1 MLSKTSSKIINL
13 GLYQLGW
20 FSCLLGAAWGYPN
33 SGALVALG
41 LMAVHLALAASR
53 KTESI
58 LMVSACLLGIVVDTS
73 HQVLGVL
80 TFKAD
85 PAWPLWLPLWIVIIW
100 AQFATLFHYGLY
112 WLSGRYLLSALFG
125 FIGGPFAYW
134 GGVRLG
140 AAQFNADPI
149 FSVATLALV
158 WALVLP
164 MFVWMSGRLDRREG
178 QYRSFSTD
186 LFDS

>member
-1 MLSKTSSKIINL
+1 MLSKTASKIVNL

-20 FSCLLGAAWGYPN
+20 FSCLFGAAWGYPT
-33 SGALVALG
+33 SGALVALV
-41 LMAVHLALAASR
+41 LMAVHLSLANSR
-53 KTESI
+53 KTELT

-73 HQVLGVL
+73 HQAFGVL

-149 FSVATLALV
+149 FSIVSLALV

-164 MFVWMSGRLDRREG
+164 MLVWMSGRLDCREG
-178 QYRSFSTD
+178 QYRSLSTD